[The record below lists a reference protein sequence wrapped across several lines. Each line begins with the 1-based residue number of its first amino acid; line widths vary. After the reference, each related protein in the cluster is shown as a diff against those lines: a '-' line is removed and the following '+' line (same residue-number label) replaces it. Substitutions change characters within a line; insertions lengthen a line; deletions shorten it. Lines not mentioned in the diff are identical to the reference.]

1 MSGRASRAWFSC
13 RNSQGSI
20 WRKIRCGSYEQ
31 VDGSAVR
38 GRGSAIQRGGGVGQ
52 WGTVGIVLR

>member
-1 MSGRASRAWFSC
+1 MV
-13 RNSQGSI
+13 
-20 WRKIRCGSYEQ
+20 CGSYEE

-38 GRGSAIQRGGGVGQ
+38 GRSSAIQRGGEAGQ